1 MPGIRLGTRRCPE
14 VPVIVDL
21 AEFTTGP
28 IEMGR
33 LG

>member
-1 MPGIRLGTRRCPE
+1 MPDIRLGTRQCSE

-28 IEMGR
+28 IEIGR
-33 LG
+33 VG